1 MPKLTRESTGSVPK
15 ATAVRRLA
23 LLLVLMTVSIAV
35 LADPFKISDIRIEG
49 LQRIA
54 PGTVFNYMPVQ
65 IGDVVGDD
73 VTANVIRALYQTGF
87 FNDVRVDRDGTVLA
101 ISVQERP
108 AVAEIEITGNNDIKT
123 EDLKKGLKD
132 IGLAEGRVFNRSL
145 LDRIEQELKKQY
157 FALGKYGVRVET
169 TASPLERNRV
179 AVRIEITEGLTARI
193 KQINIIGNNAFTEK
207 ELLGQFKLGTS
218 RWYSWYSKNDQY
230 SKQKLA
236 GDLEALRSFYL
247 DRGFI
252 KFRDQVDPG
261 LDQCRQEGYLCHRGD
276 LRGRDLYH
284 Q

>member
-1 MPKLTRESTGSVPK
+1 
-15 ATAVRRLA
+15 
-23 LLLVLMTVSIAV
+23 MTVSIAA
-35 LADPFKISDIRIEG
+35 LAEPFKISDIRIEG

-108 AVAEIEITGNNDIKT
+108 AVAEIEITGNTDIKT

-193 KQINIIGNNAFTEK
+193 KQINIIGNKAFT
-207 ELLGQFKLGTS
+207 
-218 RWYSWYSKNDQY
+218 
-230 SKQKLA
+230 
-236 GDLEALRSFYL
+236 
-247 DRGFI
+247 
-252 KFRDQVDPG
+252 
-261 LDQCRQEGYLCHRGD
+261 
-276 LRGRDLYH
+276 
-284 Q
+284 